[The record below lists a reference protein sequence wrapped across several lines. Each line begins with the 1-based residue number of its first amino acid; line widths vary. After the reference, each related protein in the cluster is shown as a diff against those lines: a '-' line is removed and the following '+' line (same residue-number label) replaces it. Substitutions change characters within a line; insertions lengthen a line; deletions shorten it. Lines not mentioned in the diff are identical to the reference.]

1 MKIYLILLIA
11 ILNQIGFGGSR
22 VAVSLYALE
31 LGASQL
37 MIGVLIALYALC
49 PMLLAITIGRF
60 SDRVVPR
67 LPMIIGSVVM
77 LGGLLLPPVFSGL
90 AALCV
95 STLLMGLSHPLFLIP
110 MEATVGGIGGG
121 GQRVRNYALL
131 AMGWSTANFL
141 GPVVAGFSIDHIG
154 HRQVFLV
161 LAAFTVVPTLM
172 LCFMPGLLTRVTRH
186 TGKGG
191 GGNVLDLWRITS
203 VRSTLI
209 ASAIVG
215 SGLDLF
221 QFYFPIYGYSVGL
234 SASAIGTII
243 GVVAIAAFVIRGIIP
258 YLVKKVTE
266 TEVLTFSIFF
276 AALAFVL
283 LPFFA
288 NPYALAAI
296 AFVLG
301 IGVGCATPLTMSLL
315 YLLTPPARI
324 SEAIGMH
331 KTLRNGTQLVIPLI
345 FGSVG
350 SAFGFTTVFLATSAM
365 LAIGGALVRK
375 AGVPKKVGGSS

>member
-1 MKIYLILLIA
+1 MM
-11 ILNQIGFGGSR
+11 
-22 VAVSLYALE
+22 VA
-31 LGASQL
+31 
-37 MIGVLIALYALC
+37 
-49 PMLLAITIGRF
+49 
-60 SDRVVPR
+60 
-67 LPMIIGSVVM
+67 
-77 LGGLLLPPVFSGL
+77 LLLPPVFSGL

-95 STLLMGLSHPLFLIP
+95 TALLLGLSHPLFLIP

-121 GQRVRNYALL
+121 GQRVRNYAVL

-141 GPVVAGFSIDHIG
+141 GPVIAGFSIDYIG

-161 LAAFTVVPTLM
+161 LTAFTVAPTLM
-172 LCFMPGLLTRVTRH
+172 LCFMPALLPKAARH
-186 TGKGG
+186 AGQGG
-191 GGNVLDLWRITS
+191 GGKVLDLWRISS

-209 ASAIVG
+209 ASAIIG

-243 GVVAIAAFVIRGIIP
+243 GVVAVAAFVIRGIIP
-258 YLVKKVTE
+258 FLVRKVTE
-266 TEVLTFSIFF
+266 TELLTYSIFF
-276 AALAFVL
+276 AAFAFVL

-301 IGVGCATPLTMSLL
+301 LGVGCATPLTMSLL

-324 SEAIGMH
+324 SEAIGLQ
-331 KTLRNGTQLVIPLI
+331 KTLRNATHLAIPLF

-350 SAFGFTTVFLATSAM
+350 AAFGFMTVFLSTSVM
-365 LAIGGALVRK
+365 LA
-375 AGVPKKVGGSS
+375 VGGSLVRRASVPDKAGGRS